1 MFLIVDE
8 CHHCGSEQNRLI
20 FEFLPYMELCKG
32 KFFTLGLTA
41 TLPYGEE
48 RDYLISDIKEKV
60 WYVWHQPDVI
70 VPVN

>member
-1 MFLIVDE
+1 
-8 CHHCGSEQNRLI
+8 
-20 FEFLPYMELCKG
+20 MELCKG

>member
-1 MFLIVDE
+1 
-8 CHHCGSEQNRLI
+8 
-20 FEFLPYMELCKG
+20 MELCKG

-48 RDYLISDIKEKV
+48 RDYLISDIKEKD